1 MIRPAQP
8 IMPFIADILTDTG
21 AFGLRLAEIFYHIVL
36 PVLLLAA
43 TGFVLQRKLGLDM
56 LTLKRLNFYFV
67 MPAIIYFS
75 MIHSQVAWSR
85 AATVI
90 GFTLLLLAAM
100 AVLTLTVAALRGV
113 PGHQRRTMLL
123 TTILHNSGNFGL
135 PLQKFAFRGK
145 QIDGKDLSDTAAG
158 LQAYVMI
165 TQNLFTF
172 TIGILIAA
180 GGRGKGHWKANLLH
194 IVKFPPVYALA
205 AAFATHQIRAW
216 LGPETG
222 AQVARGL
229 GPFYDYLVYVK
240 SAFIAVALLTLGAQL
255 ALVSKE
261 ARRYPVRWSV
271 ALRLLAGPAI
281 GVALIY
287 LLGLEGFVA
296 QMLLI
301 STSSPTA
308 VNCMLLSMEFDNHPQ
323 YAARAVFYSTLL
335 CPLTVTLV
343 IYLAQGSI
351 LPPLI
356 LGT

>member
-1 MIRPAQP
+1 
-8 IMPFIADILTDTG
+8 MPFIADILTASGD
-21 AFGLRLAEIFYHIVL
+21 FGLKLAGIFYFIVM
-36 PVLLLAA
+36 PVLLLAG

-75 MIHSQVAWSR
+75 MVNSQVAWGQ

-90 GFTLLLLAAM
+90 AFTLALLAVM
-100 AVLTLTVAALRGV
+100 AALTLSIAALRGI
-113 PGHQRRTMLL
+113 PSNQRRTMLL

-145 QIDGKDLSDTAAG
+145 SVDGRDLSDAAAS

-180 GGRGKGHWKANLLH
+180 GGKKDRHWKDNLLH
-194 IVKFPPVYALA
+194 IVKFPPIYALV
-205 AAFATHQIRAW
+205 AAFLTHQIRNW
-216 LGPETG
+216 MGPETSS
-222 AQVARGL
+222 QVARGL
-229 GPFYDYLVYVK
+229 SPIYDYLVYVK
-240 SAFIAVALLTLGAQL
+240 NAFIAVALLTLGAQL
-255 ALVSKE
+255 ALVGKL
-261 ARRYPVRWSV
+261 ARKYPVTWSV
-271 ALRLLAGPAI
+271 GLRLLAGPAI
-281 GVALIY
+281 GVGLIY
-287 LLGLEGFVA
+287 AFGLSGFVA

-308 VNCMLLSMEFDNHPQ
+308 VNCMLLSMEFENHAD
-323 YAARAVFYSTLL
+323 YAARSVFYSTLL

-343 IYLAQGSI
+343 IYLAQGQI
-351 LPPLI
+351 LPGLA